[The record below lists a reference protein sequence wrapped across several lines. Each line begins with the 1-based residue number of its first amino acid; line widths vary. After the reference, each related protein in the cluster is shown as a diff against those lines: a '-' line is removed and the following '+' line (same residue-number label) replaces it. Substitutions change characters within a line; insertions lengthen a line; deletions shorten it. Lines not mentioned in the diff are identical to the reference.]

1 MLNIIGNR
9 FKLLLAGIVALL
21 VSVILLVIFGL
32 KPGLEFTSG
41 TMFTLRFEDQ
51 TELSVA
57 EVRSA
62 MNDLGYANAVV
73 QSTSRGD
80 FQIRISLAE
89 NDEVSQIENSLA
101 EKYGKVTREGI
112 TKVEPTISHQ
122 TVRATVIAII
132 AASIGMLLYI
142 TFAFRRMPNPF
153 QYGAC
158 AIITLIWDLT
168 MVIGTFALIA
178 GIADWEINLMF
189 ITGLLSVIGYS
200 VNDKIVMF
208 DRIRENK
215 RRSVSTN
222 FSTLA
227 NVSVVESI
235 NRSLLTSVST
245 MLAVLA
251 LMFFVGSS
259 IKTFLMVLLLG
270 IIYGTYSSIFFCV
283 PFLTVWENREW
294 GKIFSFGK

>member
-9 FKLLLAGIVALL
+9 FKLLLAGIAALL
-21 VSVILLVIFGL
+21 VSVILLVVFGL

-41 TMFTLRFEDQ
+41 TMFTLRFEEQ

-57 EVRSA
+57 DVRSA

-89 NDEVSQIENSLA
+89 NDEVSQIENKLA

-122 TVRATVIAII
+122 TVRATLIAII

>member
-9 FKLLLAGIVALL
+9 FKLLLAGFAALL

-89 NDEVSQIENSLA
+89 NDEVTQIENKLA

-158 AIITLIWDLT
+158 AIITLIWDLV

-270 IIYGTYSSIFFCV
+270 IIYGTYSSIFFCL

>member
-9 FKLLLAGIVALL
+9 FKLLLAGIAALL

-89 NDEVSQIENSLA
+89 NDEVSQIENKLA

-283 PFLTVWENREW
+283 PFLTIWENREW

>member
-89 NDEVSQIENSLA
+89 NDEVSQIENKLA

>member
-9 FKLLLAGIVALL
+9 FKLLLAGIAALL

>member
-9 FKLLLAGIVALL
+9 FKLLLAGFAALL

-89 NDEVSQIENSLA
+89 NDEVTQIENKLA

-122 TVRATVIAII
+122 TVRATLIAII

-158 AIITLIWDLT
+158 AIITLIWDLV